1 MGTTR
6 RTNIEIDEELLREA
20 VAATGLR
27 TKRAVVEAG
36 LRALVERANR
46 KRVAEMFG
54 QLPGWEGDLDVL
66 RGRKPQAC
74 ARQLREVPELGGR
87 PGRTAGAHAA

>member
-1 MGTTR
+1 MGMAR
-6 RTNIEIDEELLREA
+6 RTNIEIDEALMREA
-20 VAATGLR
+20 LAATGLR

-54 QLPGWEGDLDVL
+54 KLPGWEGDLDVL
-66 RGRKPQAC
+66 RGRKP
-74 ARQLREVPELGGR
+74 
-87 PGRTAGAHAA
+87 AA